1 MSTTIFPDM
10 ADASVSAQIF
20 MIAVYGYIL
29 LKAADIIGDGSEILG
44 KMYGAGIVGGLVIPM
59 LGAVPDGMMILMS
72 GMGGGTR
79 AQVQHELNVGIG
91 TLAGSTIMLLTVPFG
106 IAMILNARVYDH
118 ETKKAG
124 KIVLDVVGGPS
135 VRKPQIPEKF
145 DLMNNCAT
153 YLSKTKGTAKIMILA
168 SSSYL
173 VVQIPAL
180 YYTAWEH
187 TRQTQLAGKEGFW
200 ALLGMLISIAMFIWY
215 LWFQMHDEDARDM
228 HNRKG
233 LQYLKFND
241 WLRSKELRTNY
252 LRLGGSAASVFDRI
266 DIDNDGYLDFDELQV
281 GLGMLGLDVD
291 DNQARVYFSMIDI
304 NNDNVV
310 NLR

>member
-1 MSTTIFPDM
+1 
-10 ADASVSAQIF
+10 
-20 MIAVYGYIL
+20 
-29 LKAADIIGDGSEILG
+29 
-44 KMYGAGIVGGLVIPM
+44 
-59 LGAVPDGMMILMS
+59 
-72 GMGGGTR
+72 
-79 AQVQHELNVGIG
+79 
-91 TLAGSTIMLLTVPFG
+91 
-106 IAMILNARVYDH
+106 
-118 ETKKAG
+118 
-124 KIVLDVVGGPS
+124 
-135 VRKPQIPEKF
+135 
-145 DLMNNCAT
+145 
-153 YLSKTKGTAKIMILA
+153 
-168 SSSYL
+168 
-173 VVQIPAL
+173 
-180 YYTAWEH
+180 
-187 TRQTQLAGKEGFW
+187 
-200 ALLGMLISIAMFIWY
+200 
-215 LWFQMHDEDARDM
+215 M